1 MKRAMRCVDYEYWV
15 PGALIAL
22 LFLIGCFQIFSRFIF
37 SYPLTWAEEAMRLS
51 FLLLVFFGA
60 FAVTKNRGHL
70 LVDLLSMYGRPKM
83 SVRSWNAYEAVVL
96 IVQAAFFALC
106 AYGSFQMAAVRW
118 NIVSQTMPFWRIG
131 FMYVLTGSAFL
142 ACSLASVYLIFQN
155 DPAEK
160 AGS

>member
-1 MKRAMRCVDYEYWV
+1 MRRGRRPVDYEYWL
-15 PGALIAL
+15 PGALIGL

-37 SYPLTWAEEAMRLS
+37 SYPLTWGEEAMRLS

-60 FAVTKNRGHL
+60 FAVTKNRAHL
-70 LVDLLSMYGRPKM
+70 LVDLINIYGRPKM
-83 SVRSWNAYEAVVL
+83 SVRCWKSYEVVVL
-96 IVQAAFFALC
+96 IVQASFFALC

-142 ACSLASVYLIFQN
+142 ACSLASVYLIFH
-155 DPAEK
+155 DKKEEE